1 MFLASVVVAAAV
13 WALAVVLLLALGRR
27 TQARELATLIPNL
40 VLLFKGLL
48 QDPRVSRRNKAWLW
62 FAVAWLVSPIDLIPE
77 FIPFLGPLDDA
88 VVAALVLRHVLR
100 TTDRSVLTVHW
111 RGDPATLDVITG
123 SRSDPSERTPP

>member
-1 MFLASVVVAAAV
+1 MFLASVVVVAAV

-62 FAVAWLVSPIDLIPE
+62 FAVSI
-77 FIPFLGPLDDA
+77 
-88 VVAALVLRHVLR
+88 
-100 TTDRSVLTVHW
+100 
-111 RGDPATLDVITG
+111 
-123 SRSDPSERTPP
+123 